1 MNPPEYEVTGTG
13 CIEECSG
20 GKGWSWEVSQLVQV
34 KDNGD
39 CTGVEDEEMKR
50 CRHIAD
56 GLGYISKV
64 SSWARDEEWD
74 MKKLI

>member
-1 MNPPEYEVTGTG
+1 
-13 CIEECSG
+13 
-20 GKGWSWEVSQLVQV
+20 V

-64 SSWARDEEWD
+64 SSWARDEE
-74 MKKLI
+74 